1 MVAWNSIVND
11 RDGRREKFA
20 GMSKGVD
27 RSLVRENSR
36 EEYLYVMLRSLNFIL
51 RAIEVCERFLS
62 TSGLNRTAFWFC
74 C

>member
-27 RSLVRENSR
+27 RV
-36 EEYLYVMLRSLNFIL
+36 
-51 RAIEVCERFLS
+51 
-62 TSGLNRTAFWFC
+62 W
-74 C
+74 